1 MTVATTINGKRAG
14 GGPVSPLA
22 KEVAPRQKTVVLT
35 VSDIWKEDTT
45 TWTMEVTVKTSR
57 GETYKNSVK
66 WQ

>member
-1 MTVATTINGKRAG
+1 VTTTVNGRRA

-22 KEVAPRQKTVVLT
+22 KEVAPKQSTPVLSL
-35 VSDIWKEDTT
+35 SDIWKEDTT
-45 TWTMEVTVKTSR
+45 SWTMEVTVRTAR